1 MYVAF
6 AECAVREKHLQHL
19 AGSGEPAIASRPS
32 AEVVAMEVVLVHLD
46 AAHPSGGFPIESRS
60 PVGGD
65 ALGDLVE
72 QAMLEAGLDVQDD
85 ELGVAEVLDQPDG
98 VAEYNPVIIDLDY
111 GPAVD
116 LDLQVERLHCCFV
129 GITITLETHM
139 GSVNQGCHIVPGPV
153 TEVGLQVMK
162 SASSRVGS
170 VEWCRDRVPA

>member
-32 AEVVAMEVVLVHLD
+32 AEVVAVEVVLVYLD
-46 AAHPSGGFPIESRS
+46 AAHPSDGWSIESRA

-65 ALGDLVE
+65 AFGDLVE
-72 QAMLEAGLDVQDD
+72 QAMLEVGLDIQDD
-85 ELGVAEVLDQPDG
+85 ELGVAEVLDESDG

-116 LDLQVERLHCCFV
+116 LDLQVERLHCFFV
-129 GITITLETHM
+129 GVTITLETHVGIVNE
-139 GSVNQGCHIVPGPV
+139 GSHRV
-153 TEVGLQVMK
+153 
-162 SASSRVGS
+162 SRTS
-170 VEWCRDRVPA
+170 N